1 MIKRFAPALLVLAL
15 GACGNDNTAKELG
28 GKAEGQILPG
38 SVSDEMI
45 PVDQVKSQPPLAP
58 KTEGGDK
65 KDARAKP
72 GNKASAAPATSVEP
86 APEPAPAEDAAT
98 E

>member
-1 MIKRFAPALLVLAL
+1 MIRRFAPALLVLAL
-15 GACGNDNTAKELG
+15 GACGNDNPAKELG

-38 SVSDEMI
+38 SVSDAMI

-58 KTEGGDK
+58 KAEGGDK
-65 KDARAKP
+65 SDSKVKP
-72 GNKASAAPATSVEP
+72 DGKASDVPAAPVEA
-86 APEPAPAEDAAT
+86 APEPAPADDAAA